1 MMPVKDGN
9 ALLKEIK
16 ADVRTAHIPV
26 ILLTAKSTPEQQV
39 EGLQN
44 KADAY
49 LTKPFDFQVLQHTL
63 TSLLANRSHLKEHFT
78 AAMPA
83 ALRTTVSRR
92 GDLHFVSEFTAIVE
106 RNIGNEDF
114 SIEDIYKQMNISKV
128 QLYRKVKALMG
139 VNINEYILDT
149 RIRKARYFLQHE
161 DLSVAEVAYK
171 TGFSSPAYFS
181 TVFKSK
187 LGISPTTFKGKR

>member
-1 MMPVKDGN
+1 
-9 ALLKEIK
+9 
-16 ADVRTAHIPV
+16 
-26 ILLTAKSTPEQQV
+26 
-39 EGLQN
+39 
-44 KADAY
+44 
-49 LTKPFDFQVLQHTL
+49 
-63 TSLLANRSHLKEHFT
+63 
-78 AAMPA
+78 
-83 ALRTTVSRR
+83 
-92 GDLHFVSEFTAIVE
+92 VE

-114 SIEDIYKQMNISKV
+114 SIEDIYKQLNISKV

-149 RIRKARYFLQHE
+149 RIQKARYYLQHE